1 MVREESL
8 TETEEAILG
17 SSGALQES
25 QPGLC
30 RAPEAVAVSSRTCH
44 PPERTYQWLSWVSV
58 WLSVLPHPF

>member
-1 MVREESL
+1 VVREESL

-44 PPERTYQWLSWVSV
+44 PPERTYQWL
-58 WLSVLPHPF
+58 